1 MGRSIPLAYAPLCS
15 YRFVHVTTWMFYAYV
30 YECTYTSY
38 AYSIGTWSDH
48 SVHAHSITHRG
59 AMQLV
64 LKILMKMLS
73 SIIHVFMSLLHSPCN
88 SMNSEMLCKLYFVA
102 ILLRTDKLSEKFQ
115 CGSIAAFDR
124 CHMLDLQ

>member
-1 MGRSIPLAYAPLCS
+1 M
-15 YRFVHVTTWMFYAYV
+15 H
-30 YECTYTSY
+30 
-38 AYSIGTWSDH
+38 
-48 SVHAHSITHRG
+48 
-59 AMQLV
+59 LV

-88 SMNSEMLCKLYFVA
+88 SMNSEMLCKLYFVV
-102 ILLRTDKLSEKFQ
+102 ILLRTTDKLSEKFQ

>member
-1 MGRSIPLAYAPLCS
+1 
-15 YRFVHVTTWMFYAYV
+15 
-30 YECTYTSY
+30 
-38 AYSIGTWSDH
+38 
-48 SVHAHSITHRG
+48 
-59 AMQLV
+59 MQLV

-73 SIIHVFMSLLHSPCN
+73 SIIHVFMSLFHSPCN

-115 CGSIAAFDR
+115 CGSIAVFDR